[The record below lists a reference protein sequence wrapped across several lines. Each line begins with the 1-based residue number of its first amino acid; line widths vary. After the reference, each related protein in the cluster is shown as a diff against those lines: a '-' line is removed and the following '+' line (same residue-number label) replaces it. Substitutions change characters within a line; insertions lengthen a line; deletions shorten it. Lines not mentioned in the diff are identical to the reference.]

1 MTLRDSIL
9 AHPHLLIDEE
19 TSRYDH
25 LSDRPGLC
33 VGFVPGVM
41 PGKWFGRWKERY
53 SALTPLA
60 EVALGEG
67 MGLAA
72 LDAYADMV
80 MLRPEDEP
88 EALNKKKYHA
98 IELYREQLVLVLPKD
113 HLLTLL
119 EEVPV
124 EELAQEFLLQDPEE
138 VPAWAEL
145 SAGYRAENPR
155 PLPAMRHRKD
165 AVELVAA
172 GLGLLIVPLS
182 LARFYHRK
190 DLVHRPVTGL
200 DGDTTPELGA
210 SAAER
215 PVLLVWKKEA
225 REEERE
231 AVLQDFVG
239 ITRGRT
245 AASQRG
251 TDSKEAALEKQ
262 RRLKEEEKRKRQSA
276 NRKRETEDRKKRN
289 ARKNGNLRQYQ
300 AQKGQA
306 KTQAKGHGKKR

>member
-1 MTLRDSIL
+1 MTLRETIL
-9 AHPHLLIDEE
+9 SRPDLLIDEE
-19 TSRYDH
+19 TARYEH
-25 LSDRPGLC
+25 VTDRPGIC
-33 VGFVPGVM
+33 IGFVPGVM

-53 SALTPLA
+53 SALTPLT

-67 MGLAA
+67 RALDA

-88 EALNKKKYHA
+88 GALDKKKYHA
-98 IELYREQLVLVLPKD
+98 LELYREQLVVVLPKE
-113 HLLTLL
+113 HILTVLD
-119 EEVPV
+119 EVPV
-124 EELAQEFLLQDPEE
+124 DDLAEELLLQDPAE
-138 VPAWAEL
+138 VPAWAEV
-145 SAGYRAENPR
+145 SAEHRAANPR
-155 PLPAMRHRKD
+155 PLPEMRHRKD
-165 AVELVAA
+165 AIELVAA

-200 DGDTTPELGA
+200 DGDTTPELGT

-215 PVLLVWKKEA
+215 PVLLVWKREA
-225 REEERE
+225 REDERE

-262 RRLKEEEKRKRQSA
+262 RRQKEEEKRKRQAA
-276 NRKRETEDRKKRN
+276 NKRRENEDRKKRN

-300 AQKGQA
+300 AQKGQGPKKQGA
-306 KTQAKGHGKKR
+306 KGKKR